1 MVIGQWSMV
10 NGQWSMVNGQWSM
23 VLVIVIQSKFELVL
37 NVFYIIVKFK
47 CTTRLLKVN
56 YKHSKWHRFVKVMI
70 IGTYSTTQFLK
81 VVNIQQGP
89 MYMESAS
96 ENRNDAQNV
105 KK

>member
-1 MVIGQWSMV
+1 M
-10 NGQWSMVNGQWSM
+10 
-23 VLVIVIQSKFELVL
+23 F
-37 NVFYIIVKFK
+37 FYIIVKFK

-105 KK
+105 KKWKTFHEVAVNTREEIPRL

>member
-1 MVIGQWSMV
+1 M
-10 NGQWSMVNGQWSM
+10 
-23 VLVIVIQSKFELVL
+23 F
-37 NVFYIIVKFK
+37 FYIIVKFK